1 MHLFV
6 WIIGCLFFTIINAE
20 TDACLHNATRG
31 KHCTSNTRSVLGP
44 NLMQPTAIENQEC
57 DTLCIQSGYNGG
69 GHCSVSENCF
79 RFCSCHHAVN
89 STVSSLNE

>member
-1 MHLFV
+1 
-6 WIIGCLFFTIINAE
+6 
-20 TDACLHNATRG
+20 
-31 KHCTSNTRSVLGP
+31 
-44 NLMQPTAIENQEC
+44 MQPTAIENQEC